1 MIRLDG
7 NKRIL
12 VAALLVATIAITGDA
27 KAERMAFDDFRGTD
41 TTSGNEEWNTSR
53 HVNTPVDVVEMAVE
67 EPFVLGE
74 MTVCTTAGMSLFD
87 SFWQWI
93 SSSEVLRQFS
103 TKPSG
108 TWIIFR

>member
-1 MIRLDG
+1 MKRLDG

-12 VAALLVATIAITGDA
+12 AAALLVATIAIAGDA

-41 TTSGNEEWNTSR
+41 TTSGNEEWDTSR
-53 HVNTPVDVVEMAVE
+53 HVNTPVDVTEMAVE

-74 MTVCTTAGMSLFD
+74 TTVCTTAGMSLFD

-93 SSSEVLRQFS
+93 SSSEVLRWFS

-108 TWIIFR
+108 GWIILR